1 MKYKLSKRSLKKL
14 NGVDDRLVSVV
25 KRAIEITKQDFSV
38 ICGMRT
44 IEEQKKLLAEG
55 KTQTL
60 NSNHLEG
67 LAVDLAAYNGGI
79 SWKIEDYFA
88 IYEAMREAAIELDV
102 RIRGGLYWLA
112 PANSTKASG
121 KELMNIYIN
130 TRKSQGR
137 KPFVDAVHFEL
148 Y

>member
-1 MKYKLSKRSLKKL
+1 MYKLSKRSLRKL
-14 NGVDDRLVSVV
+14 EGVDERLVKVV

-38 ICGMRT
+38 ICGLRT
-44 IEEQKKLLAEG
+44 IEEQRRLLAEG

-60 NSNHLEG
+60 ESNHLNG
-67 LAVDLAAYNGGI
+67 KAVDLAAYDNGI
-79 SWKIEDYFA
+79 CWDINNYFE

-112 PANSTKASG
+112 PANSTKASAE
-121 KELMNIYIN
+121 ELMNIYID

-137 KPFVDAVHFEL
+137 KPFVDAVHFEIF
-148 Y
+148 

>member
-1 MKYKLSKRSLKKL
+1 MYKLSKRSLSKL
-14 NGVDDRLVSVV
+14 KGVDERLVEVV

-38 ICGMRT
+38 ICGLRT
-44 IEEQKKLLAEG
+44 IEEQRRLLAEG
-55 KTQTL
+55 RTQTL
-60 NSNHLEG
+60 KSNHLTG
-67 LAVDLAAYNGGI
+67 LAVDLAAYDKGI
-79 SWKIEDYFA
+79 SWDVNDYFA

-112 PANSTKASG
+112 PANSTKASAE
-121 KELMNIYIN
+121 ELMNIYID
-130 TRKSQGR
+130 TRKAQGR